1 MYFHPK
7 IFLGVPYNHIFK
19 EWHFRRKML
28 WKNIEKVSLLE
39 NKVFHLNFTLN
50 FDSGKLTYPRK
61 MRGIIFLFFDRDEIQ
76 DFSIF
81 LTYLGLKEF
90 PGTNLQLGNLK
101 CVI

>member
-7 IFLGVPYNHIFK
+7 IFLGVPDTHIFK

-28 WKNIEKVSLLE
+28 WKNIE
-39 NKVFHLNFTLN
+39 NKVFHLNFDL
-50 FDSGKLTYPRK
+50 GKLTYPRK

-81 LTYLGLKEF
+81 LTYLALKNFRDEF
-90 PGTNLQLGNLK
+90 TVGQFKMRHLVKN
-101 CVI
+101 VY